1 MIGRLEG
8 VLREKTPTSVLVDV
22 GGVGYQLLVSLSTF
36 AELPDEGKVVSLRV
50 HTHVREDA
58 LVLFGF
64 RSAREREIFELLLLA
79 SRVGPKLA
87 LTVLS
92 GIDAED
98 LVKAIG
104 SGEVAVLQ
112 SVPGIGRRMAERIVV
127 ELRDRVADLA
137 PRPAD
142 GGRSRGTRSGVGVG
156 KGVADHRSEEI
167 LSALANLGVARPQA
181 ERASR
186 QALEE
191 LGPEE
196 PIESLIRTALRGLA
210 R

>member
-8 VLREKTPTSVLVDV
+8 VLREKRPTSVLIDV
-22 GGVGYQLLVSLSTF
+22 AGVGYEVLVPLSTF
-36 AELPDEGKVVSLRV
+36 ADLPDEGKVVSLRI

-64 RSAREREIFELLLLA
+64 RSAREREVFELLLLA

-92 GIDAED
+92 GIGANE
-98 LVKAIG
+98 LALAIRD
-104 SGEVAVLQ
+104 GEIAVLQ

-127 ELRDRVADLA
+127 ELRDRVAELVA
-137 PRPAD
+137 PEEGPSPERELRPEAPTD
-142 GGRSRGTRSGVGVG
+142 GGL
-156 KGVADHRSEEI
+156 DEI
-167 LSALANLGVARPQA
+167 LSALSNLGVSRAQA
-181 ERASR
+181 ERSARS
-186 QALEE
+186 ALAE
-191 LGPEE
+191 LGPEA
-196 PIESLIRTALRGLA
+196 PIEGLIRTALRGLA

>member
-8 VLREKTPTSVLVDV
+8 VLLEKRPTSVLIDV
-22 GGVGYQLLVSLSTF
+22 AGVGYEVLVPLSTF
-36 AELPDEGKVVSLRV
+36 AELPDEGKVVSLRI

-64 RSAREREIFELLLLA
+64 RSAREREVFELLLLA

-92 GIDAED
+92 GIDPED
-98 LVKAIG
+98 LVDAIR

-127 ELRDRVADLA
+127 ELRDRVAELSA
-137 PRPAD
+137 
-142 GGRSRGTRSGVGVG
+142 SRAEPKRGSRSGG
-156 KGVADHRSEEI
+156 ADAERIEEI
-167 LSALANLGVARPQA
+167 LSALSNLGVSRAQA
-181 ERASR
+181 ERSARS
-186 QALEE
+186 AVEE
-191 LGPEE
+191 LGQDAA
-196 PIESLIRTALRGLA
+196 IEALVRSALRGLA

>member
-8 VLREKTPTSVLVDV
+8 VLREKRPTSVLIDV
-22 GGVGYQLLVSLSTF
+22 GGVGYEVLVPLSTF
-36 AELPDEGKVVSLRV
+36 ADLPDEGKVVSLRI

-64 RSAREREIFELLLLA
+64 RNAREREVFELLLLA

-92 GIDAED
+92 GIDAKD
-98 LVKAIG
+98 LVAAIRD
-104 SGEVAVLQ
+104 GEVAVLQ

-127 ELRDRVADLA
+127 ELRDRVAEIA
-137 PRPAD
+137 ATHEGPSTEREPRLEAPAD
-142 GGRSRGTRSGVGVG
+142 G
-156 KGVADHRSEEI
+156 ALDEI
-167 LSALANLGVARPQA
+167 LSALSNLGVSRAQA
-181 ERASR
+181 ERSARS
-186 QALEE
+186 ALAG
-191 LGPEE
+191 LGPEA
-196 PIESLIRTALRGLA
+196 PIEDLIRTALRGLA

>member
-8 VLREKTPTSVLVDV
+8 VLCEKHPTRVLIDV
-22 GGVGYQLLVSLSTF
+22 AGVGYEVLVPLSTF
-36 AELPDEGKVVSLRV
+36 ADLPDEGKVVSLRI

-64 RSAREREIFELLLLA
+64 RSAREREVFELLLLA

-92 GIDAED
+92 GIDADD
-98 LVKAIG
+98 LVPAIRD
-104 SGEVAVLQ
+104 GEVAVLQ

-127 ELRDRVADLA
+127 ELRDRVAELEPIREGPAKDRE
-137 PRPAD
+137 PRPEA
-142 GGRSRGTRSGVGVG
+142 S
-156 KGVADHRSEEI
+156 SEGALDEI
-167 LSALANLGVARPQA
+167 LSALSNLGVSRPQA
-181 ERASR
+181 ERSARS
-186 QALEE
+186 ALAE
-191 LGPEE
+191 LGPEA
-196 PIESLIRTALRGLA
+196 PIEGLIRTALRGLA

>member
-8 VLREKTPTSVLVDV
+8 VLREKRPTRVLIDV
-22 GGVGYQLLVSLSTF
+22 AGVGYEVSVPLSTF
-36 AELPDEGKVVSLRV
+36 AVLPDEGKVVSLRI

-64 RSAREREIFELLLLA
+64 SSVREREVFELLLLA

-92 GIDAED
+92 GIDAND
-98 LVKAIG
+98 LVTAIRDG
-104 SGEVAVLQ
+104 QVAVLQ

-127 ELRDRVADLA
+127 ELRDRVAELA
-137 PRPAD
+137 ITPEGPSTDREP
-142 GGRSRGTRSGVGVG
+142 
-156 KGVADHRSEEI
+156 RSEAASEGALDEI
-167 LSALANLGVARPQA
+167 LSALSNLGVSRAQA
-181 ERASR
+181 ERSARS
-186 QALEE
+186 ALTE
-191 LGPEE
+191 LGPEA
-196 PIESLIRTALRGLA
+196 PIEGLIRTALRGLA